1 MAHQCTQESRITNLE
16 TTNRDMSREIQ
27 ALIKKLDL
35 LITILIKFGYLIG
48 SCLLTA
54 LTYLV
59 VYWVKGG

>member
-1 MAHQCTQESRITNLE
+1 MAHQCTQETRICNLE
-16 TTNRDMSREIQ
+16 NTNRDMSRELQ

-35 LITILIKFGYLIG
+35 LIEILIKVGYLIG